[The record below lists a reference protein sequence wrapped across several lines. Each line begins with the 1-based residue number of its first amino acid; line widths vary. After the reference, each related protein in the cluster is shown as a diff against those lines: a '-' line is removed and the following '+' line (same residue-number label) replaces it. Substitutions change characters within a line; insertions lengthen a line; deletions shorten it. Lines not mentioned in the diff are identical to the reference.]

1 MEHGRE
7 TGGPD
12 DRARIGWNTATC
24 QAVYSEGA
32 SKVRD
37 LVRLLEA
44 HGWRHVK
51 TEGSHH
57 KYVHLQRTGHL
68 IVPGKPGDD
77 IAVGTLLSI
86 LKKAGLR

>member
-1 MEHGRE
+1 M
-7 TGGPD
+7 
-12 DRARIGWNTATC
+12 
-24 QAVYSEGA
+24 
-32 SKVRD
+32 KVRD

-51 TEGSHH
+51 TEGGHH
-57 KYVHLQRTGHL
+57 KYVNPQMAGHL

-77 IAVGTLLSI
+77 IAPGTLQSI